1 MASPPFVVL
10 IPARLSS
17 TRLPHKPL
25 ADLAGLPMVVRVAQR
40 ALASNAT
47 QVVVAADHER
57 IVDACQAH
65 GIQALLTRDDHVSG
79 SDRLAEAASLL
90 RLPDEALVLNVQGD
104 EPLIEP
110 ALIDAV
116 ADVKSG
122 AVRRR
127 GQTIRLGKPARRR
140 DDRVHRLS
148 RCSNCQAQQ
157 RRPNRDEFFH
167 DTTLHRLAPPKL
179 GQPP

>member
-40 ALASNAT
+40 ALASKAT

-65 GIQALLTRDDHVSG
+65 GIQALLTLDDHASG
-79 SDRLAEAASLL
+79 SDRLAEAASLRATPVTTRKDFVRIPPEFRAQVTVVSVSL
-90 RLPDEALVLNVQGD
+90 EWQDES
-104 EPLIEP
+104 EIEGLL
-110 ALIDAV
+110 AGL
-116 ADVKSG
+116 
-122 AVRRR
+122 
-127 GQTIRLGKPARRR
+127 AR
-140 DDRVHRLS
+140 
-148 RCSNCQAQQ
+148 A
-157 RRPNRDEFFH
+157 
-167 DTTLHRLAPPKL
+167 
-179 GQPP
+179 